1 MFRKKSIGVRGA
13 AMRHG
18 DVAAPDAG
26 DIIWLDFLQP
36 VANEQAGRRPALV
49 LSPRIFNELTGRC
62 IACPI
67 TRGDRDWSF
76 HVSIPD
82 GHEITGVVHCAG
94 PHGSSEDRVLYARL
108 PLACLTKYEQ
118 GSSRCSRFNRAAG
131 LGVGGEACSK
141 ADWIRI
147 SVETQA
153 LTAGKWILNR
163 QLINHLPLLQIFR
176 VENGTSGTHCRSD
189 DQAVI
194 D

>member
-1 MFRKKSIGVRGA
+1 
-13 AMRHG
+13 MRHG

-36 VANEQAGRRPALV
+36 VANEPAGRRPALV

-82 GHEITGVVHCAG
+82 GHEITGVVQADQLRSASWEQR
-94 PHGSSEDRVLYARL
+94 GSRFICKA
-108 PLACLTKYEQ
+108 PAKYEQ
-118 GSSRCSRFNRAAG
+118 GSSRCSRFNRAAE

-176 VENGTSGTHCRSD
+176 VENGTSGTRCRSD

>member
-1 MFRKKSIGVRGA
+1 MCKPTNCA
-13 AMRHG
+13 A
-18 DVAAPDAG
+18 
-26 DIIWLDFLQP
+26 
-36 VANEQAGRRPALV
+36 
-49 LSPRIFNELTGRC
+49 
-62 IACPI
+62 
-67 TRGDRDWSF
+67 
-76 HVSIPD
+76 
-82 GHEITGVVHCAG
+82 

-108 PLACLTKYEQ
+108 PLALTKYDKVKPL
-118 GSSRCSRFNRAAG
+118 SRFNRAAE

-153 LTAGKWILNR
+153 LTAGKWILNC